1 MPSNQRS
8 GSNSGL
14 GVAAI
19 GGLQTL
25 AVPPETVWRRVDRG
39 RIPSLDGLRAISIL
53 FVIFGHAAA
62 TMPHADG
69 AAGSLIHGLTL
80 IFGNGEMGVTVFFVL
95 SGFLITTLLI
105 KEARKTGQLSIKGF
119 YIRRAFR
126 IWPAF
131 YLMLAVVVLL
141 GVAKAIPL
149 TIGEVASSGLFVW
162 NYYPHGATWFLGHT
176 WSLAVEEQFYLIWPL
191 LLKFLGASRAAW
203 FAAAVI
209 VVEPAVRVANYWLV
223 PAMRSHI
230 GIMGHTRADSLMIGA
245 LVALLYGNLRFE
257 RTINRL
263 FAWNLPL
270 AGGCFLLFLNPILE
284 QTGRGAYMLTAGFLI
299 QNCIIT
305 LIMLWAIQNSGRG
318 LGKILNSRVAVHVGV
333 ISYSLYLWQQ
343 MFLTPYNKTLTGV
356 FPLNILCAFA
366 VAECSY
372 WLVERSFLRWRARF
386 VAET

>member
-1 MPSNQRS
+1 
-8 GSNSGL
+8 
-14 GVAAI
+14 
-19 GGLQTL
+19 
-25 AVPPETVWRRVDRG
+25 
-39 RIPSLDGLRAISIL
+39 
-53 FVIFGHAAA
+53 
-62 TMPHADG
+62 
-69 AAGSLIHGLTL
+69 
-80 IFGNGEMGVTVFFVL
+80 
-95 SGFLITTLLI
+95 
-105 KEARKTGQLSIKGF
+105 
-119 YIRRAFR
+119 
-126 IWPAF
+126 
-131 YLMLAVVVLL
+131 
-141 GVAKAIPL
+141 
-149 TIGEVASSGLFVW
+149 
-162 NYYPHGATWFLGHT
+162 
-176 WSLAVEEQFYLIWPL
+176 
-191 LLKFLGASRAAW
+191 
-203 FAAAVI
+203 
-209 VVEPAVRVANYWLV
+209 
-223 PAMRSHI
+223 
-230 GIMGHTRADSLMIGA
+230 MIGA

-284 QTGRGAYMLTAGFLI
+284 ETGRGAYMLTAGFLI